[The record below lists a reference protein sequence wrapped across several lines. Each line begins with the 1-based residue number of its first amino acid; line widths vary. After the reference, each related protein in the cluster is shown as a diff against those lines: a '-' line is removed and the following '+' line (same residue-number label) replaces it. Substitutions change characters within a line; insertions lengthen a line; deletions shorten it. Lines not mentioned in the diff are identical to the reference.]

1 MGPQQP
7 RFNSSPE
14 QPRVNNPN
22 IFRSPAPQV
31 HERLPA
37 LMPER
42 RSEQQP
48 ADTHEMMPMVPQQSL
63 TLPALPTTVI
73 AAPQPNP
80 DTTVTAAPATAADED
95 LIEKDWVIKLKQ
107 IIKDTQDDPYQREQQ
122 VSALQRDYIYKRDGR
137 KMGATEN

>member
-7 RFNSSPE
+7 RFNSFPE
-14 QPRVNNPN
+14 QPRVNNQN
-22 IFRSPAPQV
+22 IYRSPAPQA

-42 RSEQQP
+42 RSEQQS

-73 AAPQPNP
+73 AAPQPDP
-80 DTTVTAAPATAADED
+80 DTTVTATAADED

-107 IIKDTQDDPYQREQQ
+107 IIKDTKDDPYQREQQ
-122 VSALQRDYIYKRDGR
+122 VSALQRDYIYKRYGR
-137 KMGATEN
+137 KIGATEN

>member
-7 RFNSSPE
+7 RFNSFPE
-14 QPRVNNPN
+14 QPRANNQN
-22 IFRSPAPQV
+22 IYRSPAPQA

-48 ADTHEMMPMVPQQSL
+48 ADTHEMMPMVSQSL

-73 AAPQPNP
+73 
-80 DTTVTAAPATAADED
+80 AAPATAADED

-122 VSALQRDYIYKRDGR
+122 VSALQRDYIYKRYGR
-137 KMGATEN
+137 KIGATEN